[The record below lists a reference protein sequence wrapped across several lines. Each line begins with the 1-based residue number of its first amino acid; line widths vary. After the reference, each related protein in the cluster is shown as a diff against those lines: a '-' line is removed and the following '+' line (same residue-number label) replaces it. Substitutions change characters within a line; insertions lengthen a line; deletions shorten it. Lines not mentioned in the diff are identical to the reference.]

1 MNSEIEDRLKA
12 INIENYIWII
22 YLGIIVLSYY
32 SNNLEKD
39 YFINKN
45 ETSKEK
51 YRKVI
56 TFIFTI
62 LVVVYYYFL
71 KSSYKDLKNFSSYSE
86 EKKKKVI
93 LSFISSLLI
102 FISGLVFLYLAI
114 EDKDLDVELAF
125 N

>member
-1 MNSEIEDRLKA
+1 MKSEIEDRLKA